1 MLLNEMVVRVLIT
14 LHNNP
19 GITFN
24 KLYNIVRGNRNK
36 LKEIIDWLVEKGLVE
51 RIELDKSNFKGFPVR
66 YRNPHSLSL
75 TPLGEEVL
83 DLIIKLNKL
92 IG

>member
-1 MLLNEMVVRVLIT
+1 MVVRVLVA

-51 RIELDKSNFKGFPVR
+51 RIKLDKNDFKAFPVR
-66 YRNPHSLSL
+66 YKNPYSLSL
-75 TPLGEEVL
+75 TPKGYEVL
-83 DLIIKLNKL
+83 SLIVELNKL